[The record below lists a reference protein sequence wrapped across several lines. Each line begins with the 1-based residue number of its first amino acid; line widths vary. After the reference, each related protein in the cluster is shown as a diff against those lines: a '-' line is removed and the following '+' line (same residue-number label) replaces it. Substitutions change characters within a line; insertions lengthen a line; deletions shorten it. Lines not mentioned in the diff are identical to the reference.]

1 MSPFSPGAFRCER
14 PTTAST
20 YRHTGNPWRG
30 VLCASVACALLFIP
44 SARAAAAGQADGTV
58 RALSI
63 AYADGR
69 TALLV
74 LRTRFSMWTPMFPRV
89 RAEDGN
95 GNGNDRAPRRLDLSG
110 HPEGDDVVVDVSLG
124 YDAVAGD
131 KVLVEQVRATP
142 RTPVRVEKLRDYGVE
157 PVILSIVRLAAPTI
171 PLLDIECASGALDV
185 RVDAIPDRPAEHR
198 VTIVNDSL
206 RAVHAFDWEMRR
218 GSEHALSGR
227 RRGERGAPLLR
238 PGGTDT
244 FLVIP
249 SAGTTRGATLDAPA
263 EWSPFD
269 RLVITAVLWQD
280 GLVEGSSGLA
290 VSERQIGADAAAEI
304 GRVLERVRGA
314 VPQSAAHLLEVI
326 DVLPPATTIGER
338 LVRDA
343 VGADTARFERQSST
357 PGAGAF
363 DEWLAER
370 LVSYGQ
376 WRDRIR
382 AMSRLGR

>member
-1 MSPFSPGAFRCER
+1 MSPFSPRAFRCER

-20 YRHTGNPWRG
+20 HRHTCNRWRG
-30 VLCASVACALLFIP
+30 ALCASVACALLFIP

-69 TALLV
+69 TAVLV
-74 LRTRFSMWTPMFPRV
+74 LRTQFGMWTPMFPRV
-89 RAEDGN
+89 AADN
-95 GNGNDRAPRRLDLSG
+95 GNGNDGAPRRLDLSG
-110 HPEGDDVVVDVSLG
+110 HPEGEDVVVDVSLG
-124 YDAVAGD
+124 YEPVPGD
-131 KVLVEQVRATP
+131 KVLVEQVRVTP

-157 PVILSIVRLAAPTI
+157 PVTLSIVRLPPPTI

-185 RVDAIPDRPAEHR
+185 RVDAIPDRPAEYR
-198 VTIVNDSL
+198 VIIVNDSP
-206 RAVHAFDWEMRR
+206 RAVHALDWEMRR

-227 RRGERGAPLLR
+227 RRGERGAPLLP

-244 FLVIP
+244 FRVIP
-249 SAGTTRGATLDAPA
+249 SAGTPRGATPDAPA

-280 GLVEGSSGLA
+280 GLVEGSSALPT
-290 VSERQIGADAAAEI
+290 SERQIDADAAAEI
-304 GRVLERVRGA
+304 GRMLERVRA
-314 VPQSAAHLLEVI
+314 AAPQSAAHLREVI
-326 DVLPPATTIGER
+326 GGLPPAATIGER

-343 VGADTARFERQSST
+343 VGADTARFERQSSAL
-357 PGAGAF
+357 GGGAF

-382 AMSRLGR
+382 AMSRLGH